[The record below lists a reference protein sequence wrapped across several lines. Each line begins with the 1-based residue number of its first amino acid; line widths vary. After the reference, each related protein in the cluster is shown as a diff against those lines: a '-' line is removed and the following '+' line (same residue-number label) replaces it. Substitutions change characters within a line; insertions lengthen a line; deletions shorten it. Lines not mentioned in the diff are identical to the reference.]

1 MKQQRALLLLL
12 LLSILKLRVHRQNVN
27 IYQHDAKLHSAA
39 SMQSTDIERDSH
51 ISFEI
56 VTNNI
61 ENQMQQLTTEK
72 REVQLMFIKH
82 NHF

>member
-39 SMQSTDIERDSH
+39 SMQSTDREGDSH